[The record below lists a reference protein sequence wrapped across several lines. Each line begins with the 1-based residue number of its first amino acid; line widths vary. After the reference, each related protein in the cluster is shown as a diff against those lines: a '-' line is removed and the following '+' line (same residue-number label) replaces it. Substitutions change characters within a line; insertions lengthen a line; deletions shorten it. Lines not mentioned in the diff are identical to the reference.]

1 MHEVTKLQIRNTKK
15 SDYRSVEEI
24 TRKAFWNPH
33 VPGCDDHYL
42 AYKLRNHKDYIPE
55 LDYVAE
61 KIGKLLVIPSI
72 IIPIYKMETTNSQ
85 RRNKYILEKN
95 HGIMPQS

>member
-33 VPGCDDHYL
+33 IPGCDDHYI
-42 AYKLRNHKDYIPE
+42 AYKLRNHKDYILE
-55 LDYVAE
+55 LDYVAVKDG
-61 KIGKLLVIPSI
+61 KIIGNTIYYQSYLQDGNYKLA
-72 IIPIYKMETTNSQ
+72 T
-85 RRNKYILEKN
+85 
-95 HGIMPQS
+95 

>member
-24 TRKAFWNPH
+24 TRKAFSNLH
-33 VPGCDDHYL
+33 VPGYDEHYL

-55 LDYVAE
+55 LDYVAVKDR
-61 KIGKLLVIPSI
+61 KIIGNT
-72 IIPIYKMETTNSQ
+72 IYYHSYLQDGN
-85 RRNKYILEKN
+85 
-95 HGIMPQS
+95 

>member
-1 MHEVTKLQIRNTKK
+1 LHEVTKLQIRNTKK

-33 VPGCDDHYL
+33 IPGCDDHYL

-55 LDYVAE
+55 LDYVAVKDR
-61 KIGKLLVIPSI
+61 KIIGNTIYYHSYLQDGNYKLA
-72 IIPIYKMETTNSQ
+72 T
-85 RRNKYILEKN
+85 
-95 HGIMPQS
+95 